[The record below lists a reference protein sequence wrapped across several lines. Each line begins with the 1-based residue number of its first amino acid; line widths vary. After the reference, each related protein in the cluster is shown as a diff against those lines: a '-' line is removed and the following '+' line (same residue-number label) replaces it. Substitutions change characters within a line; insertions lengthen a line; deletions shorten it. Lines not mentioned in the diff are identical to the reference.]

1 MTWNYND
8 VLYYF
13 QDIENDYYLILDK
26 KNLSSCYIYSR
37 NKKFDFGKE
46 RNYLT
51 SLEALIG
58 VFN

>member
-26 KNLSSCYIYSR
+26 KSLSSCYIYSR
-37 NKKFDFGKE
+37 NKNLILVRKE
-46 RNYLT
+46 IT
-51 SLEALIG
+51 
-58 VFN
+58 